1 MSRRLFAI
9 PKWKAVLGFDDGV
22 PPTQYNP
29 PPSPP
34 YSDDEKD
41 PKLGLFLPPRSG
53 THPSQQQFP
62 PMPRDIT
69 FTRTCTQDLMLS
81 PSSPAPSRNDIKPLP
96 DPPALFYMTNQQD
109 DTSPSEFKIPP
120 KPDLM
125 LHSGPSRTTSIISFA
140 QFHTRTLATD
150 ITLCPVSPQSAANRR
165 SLSQS
170 FTSNANPRHFRSLSS
185 SRSATPIFSAPA
197 SNLDRNFSPISSN
210 GSPTSIFSIPES
222 DFNSAISPIGSSRSA
237 TPVFSDP
244 AYHVLR
250 NVNSI
255 PSIRSTTPI
264 SRSTNHS
271 RNGSSV
277 SSKPYFCCEK
287 LVPIG
292 GMFRTGEKYA
302 FHIAIPKTGLREKF
316 EWRHSS
322 GPFIRTIDEI
332 RHSTGLELVRC
343 FNDETVAV
351 FAGLSRR
358 STTKNPRKVV
368 GMFRFLGDRLGE
380 EFDVYAVMSILA
392 IVERSRRVVEA
403 NRLNMG
409 N

>member
-1 MSRRLFAI
+1 MTRRLFRA

-22 PPTQYNP
+22 PPTRFEP

-41 PKLGLFLPPRSG
+41 PKSVLFLPPRSR
-53 THPSQQQFP
+53 THPSQQHFP
-62 PMPRDIT
+62 RMPRDIT
-69 FTRTCTQDLMLS
+69 FTRTGPQDLMLS

-150 ITLCPVSPQSAANRR
+150 ITLCPVSPRSAAN
-165 SLSQS
+165 SV
-170 FTSNANPRHFRSLSS
+170 SS
-185 SRSATPIFSAPA
+185 SRSGTPTNNLRHYRSFSSSSSGTPIFSAPA
-197 SNLDRNFSPISSN
+197 SNLDRNVSPISFSR
-210 GSPTSIFSIPES
+210 SPTPIFSIPES
-222 DFNSAISPIGSSRSA
+222 SFDYTVSPIGSSRSS
-237 TPVFSDP
+237 PPIFSDP
-244 AYHVLR
+244 ARHVLR

-255 PSIRSTTPI
+255 PSIRSTTPV
-264 SRSTNHS
+264 SRHVNHS

-277 SSKPYFCCEK
+277 SSIPYFCCEK

-292 GMFRTGEKYA
+292 GIFKTGEKYA
-302 FHIAIPKTGLREKF
+302 FYITIPKTGIREKF

-322 GPFIRTIDEI
+322 GPFIRTIVEI
-332 RHSTGLELVRC
+332 RRSSGLELVRC
-343 FNDETVAV
+343 LNDETVAV
-351 FAGLSRR
+351 YAGLSRN
-358 STTKNPRKVV
+358 STNKNPRRVV

-380 EFDVYAVMSILA
+380 EFDVFAIMSILS
-392 IVERSRRVVEA
+392 IVERGRRVVEA

>member
-1 MSRRLFAI
+1 MSRRLYTTS
-9 PKWKAVLGFDDGV
+9 KWKAVLGFDDGV
-22 PPTQYNP
+22 PPTRFNP

-41 PKLGLFLPPRSG
+41 AKPVLFLPPRSK
-53 THPSQQQFP
+53 THPSQKNFP
-62 PMPRDIT
+62 SMPRDIT
-69 FTRTCTQDLMLS
+69 FTRTGTQDLMLS

-109 DTSPSEFKIPP
+109 DTTPSEFKIPP

-150 ITLCPVSPQSAANRR
+150 ITLCPVSPHSAANSPSSSR
-165 SLSQS
+165 SS
-170 FTSNANPRHFRSLSS
+170 TPTANLRHLRSLSS

-197 SNLDRNFSPISSN
+197 SNLNRNVSPISN
-210 GSPTSIFSIPES
+210 RSPTPILSIPES
-222 DFNSAISPIGSSRSA
+222 KSERTTSPIHSSRSA
-237 TPVFSDP
+237 TPIFSDP
-244 AYHVLR
+244 AHHVLR

-255 PSIRSTTPI
+255 ASLRSATPI
-264 SRSTNHS
+264 SRSANHS

-277 SSKPYFCCEK
+277 TSVPYFCCEK
-287 LVPIG
+287 LVPMG
-292 GMFRTGEKYA
+292 GMFKSGEKYA
-302 FHIAIPKTGLREKF
+302 FYITIPKTGIREKF

-332 RHSTGLELVRC
+332 RRSGGLKLIRC
-343 FNDETVAV
+343 LNDETVAV
-351 FAGLSRR
+351 YAGLSRN
-358 STTKNPRKVV
+358 STNRNPKRVV

-380 EFDVYAVMSILA
+380 EFDVFAVMSILA
-392 IVERSRRVVEA
+392 IVERGRRVVEA